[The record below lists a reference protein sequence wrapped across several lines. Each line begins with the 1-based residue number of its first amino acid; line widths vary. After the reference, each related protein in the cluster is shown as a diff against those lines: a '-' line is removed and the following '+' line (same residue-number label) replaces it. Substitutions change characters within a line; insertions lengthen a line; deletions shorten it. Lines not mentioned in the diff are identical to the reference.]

1 MRPVT
6 LSALACFAVLAFAP
20 AAPAQDVRA
29 EAGLE
34 LARAWCSNCHLVE
47 PGGSA
52 SDAAPAFETVANDPA
67 KTEDGLRT
75 WLADPHPP
83 MPNLSLS
90 EQEIDSIIAYLNSLK
105 RQ

>member
-1 MRPVT
+1 MQPVT
-6 LSALACFAVLAFAP
+6 MTAVTCLALLAFAA
-20 AAPAQDVRA
+20 AAPAQDIRA
-29 EAGLE
+29 EAGHE

-52 SDAAPAFETVANDPA
+52 SDAAPAFETLANDP
-67 KTEDGLRT
+67 TRTDERLRN

-90 EQEIDSIIAYLNSLK
+90 HQQIDSILAYLKSLK
-105 RQ
+105 SE